1 MNKTIKNNGIL
12 FGTILASWYSLST
25 LLIFFFYQEL
35 FVNVYMG
42 FCNTLVSLSVATICL
57 LVAKKKLGGR
67 ITFKD
72 AFTSYL
78 IPIVMGLAALITVS
92 MILFNIVDP
101 SMKEVFVEMSLAFT
115 DKNMNGLQV
124 APEAIEATKEQIRT
138 SDNFSFGN
146 QFRAFAWK
154 TLLYSIGG
162 MLIAL
167 IFRNQ
172 SEFSAI
178 PPQQK

>member
-1 MNKTIKNNGIL
+1 MNKTIKNNGVL
-12 FGTILASWYSLST
+12 FGLILASWYSIST

-42 FCNTLVSLSVATICL
+42 FTNTLVSLSVATISL

-78 IPIVMGLAALITVS
+78 IPIVMGLAALIIVS

-101 SMKEVFVEMSLAFT
+101 SMKEVFINMS
-115 DKNMNGLQV
+115 
-124 APEAIEATKEQIRT
+124 I
-138 SDNFSFGN
+138 
-146 QFRAFAWK
+146 
-154 TLLYSIGG
+154 
-162 MLIAL
+162 
-167 IFRNQ
+167 
-172 SEFSAI
+172 
-178 PPQQK
+178 